1 MRLQTNEGGFAK
13 IFAGSFFSI
22 RIFYQSLLLISMK
35 QYKTIQIDAELKD
48 RLTKIT
54 QENGWPIS
62 VVVGRLI
69 EHWLDGSL
77 SGSLADVVR
86 ND

>member
-1 MRLQTNEGGFAK
+1 
-13 IFAGSFFSI
+13 
-22 RIFYQSLLLISMK
+22 MK
-35 QYKTIQIDAELKD
+35 QYKTIQIDADLKD

-69 EHWLDGSL
+69 EHWLDGNL